1 MMKNKN
7 NTEQVCLAIEEV
19 ASYIEILLDART
31 YDDTICYLLGLLSDV
46 EHILIAIGN
55 MRFDSLLTEKQIQ
68 LEEQIFDEW
77 IALYNNAKSILTK
90 RRYSQ
95 EYKKMIDEHT
105 ESTFA
110 KLKEF
115 EKTIQEQ
122 KV

>member
-1 MMKNKN
+1 MKNKN
-7 NTEQVCLAIEEV
+7 NKEQVCLAIEEV

-31 YDDTICYLLGLLSDV
+31 YDDSICYLLGLLSDV
-46 EHILIAIGN
+46 EHILVAIGN

-77 IALYNNAKSILTK
+77 IALYNTAKFILTK
-90 RRYSQ
+90 GKYSQ
-95 EYKKMIDEHT
+95 EYKKMINEHT

-110 KLKEF
+110 KLREF
-115 EKTIQEQ
+115 EKIILEQ

>member
-7 NTEQVCLAIEEV
+7 NTEQVCVAIEEV
-19 ASYIEILLDART
+19 ASYIETLLDART
-31 YDDTICYLLGLLSDV
+31 YDDNICFLLGLLSDV
-46 EHILIAIGN
+46 EHILVAIGN

-77 IALYNNAKSILTK
+77 IVLYKIAKSILTK
-90 RRYSQ
+90 RKYSQ
-95 EYKKMIDEHT
+95 EYKKMIDEHS

-110 KLKEF
+110 KLREF
-115 EKTIQEQ
+115 EKTIRKK